1 MGFKEIMAVYTEYL
15 RQIRWPFKP
24 VAWIGISFVMAAG
37 VALVLAI
44 LFGLF
49 SFIFPG
55 FQLIA
60 IHKVH
65 SLLMSIIS
73 FLVVFDLMIGYPYL
87 KATRRTDSI
96 ENNLPDALKQMADTL
111 KAGGTFEYA
120 LRGISTSEYG
130 PLTEEMNNV
139 LRRLEEGEN
148 LENSLKGFSRN
159 ITSRVVTRAVNIILD
174 SIAAG
179 ASLADILDEIAD
191 DVKANQRVINERKS
205 STLMQVLFMVSAGAF
220 VSPFIFGLVIS
231 IVGFL
236 MSNASVMLSSTTSGP
251 CFEYCQGNSSMQL
264 QCEKIQEPTL
274 SCASSLCPTDYWQC
288 LTDSLMLYVALYIII
303 EIVAIGLMI
312 ALVREGKITKS
323 FIYIPILLLIAYIIF
338 FVSNV
343 LTQGFFGG

>member
-1 MGFKEIMAVYTEYL
+1 MGFKEILAAYQEYL
-15 RQIRWPFKP
+15 RQVRWPFK
-24 VAWIGISFVMAAG
+24 AIEWILISFAIAAG
-37 VALVLAI
+37 AALVMML
-44 LFGLF
+44 LFGIIPVIGLK
-49 SFIFPG
+49 
-55 FQLIA
+55 LISV
-60 IHKVH
+60 HWVH
-65 SLLMSIIS
+65 SILLSIIS
-73 FLVVFDLMIGYPYL
+73 FIVIFDLMVGYPYL
-87 KATRRTDSI
+87 KAVRRIDSI
-96 ENNLPDALKQMADTL
+96 ENNLPDALKQMGDTL

-174 SIAAG
+174 SITAG

-236 MSNASVMLSSTTSGP
+236 MANATTMLSATSSGP
-251 CFEYCQGNSSMQL
+251 CFEYCQGNNGMQL
-264 QCEKIQEPTL
+264 LCEAIQEPTF
-274 SCASSLCPTDYWQC
+274 SCPSKLCPADYWQC

-338 FVSNV
+338 FVSNIV
-343 LTQGFFGG
+343 TQGFFGG